1 MGDDSAI
8 RLKIYAQ
15 SLSCLCTI
23 GVMVTFLPSKQKLT
37 VRVCYGALGFISFT
51 YRDKNGNAGKHVCYP
66 GVITPI
72 SSPRRTDLRAN
83 IRLPIF
89 EYNVGYLYTVNST
102 LYLCEKRRRKATRH
116 IAAQTEVA
124 NPHARVPAIQNVI
137 ASDSVRIAGIFFI

>member
-102 LYLCEKRRRKATRH
+102 RHFPDTLYGTQGDAIYRPHDKELRTLLCTPSNFEHQSQIGLVK
-116 IAAQTEVA
+116 I
-124 NPHARVPAIQNVI
+124 
-137 ASDSVRIAGIFFI
+137 